1 MLDTFFIFIFIFL
14 IILSGFFSGSE
25 IAYFNLKP
33 HHGDIPEKLKNLLSK
48 PRQLLVS
55 ILTGNTLINVAIGS
69 LAALITTSRISSSPD
84 IILLEVLIVSLVL
97 IIFGEILPKTLA
109 MKFSKGFAN
118 MVYIPLRLF
127 IVILS
132 PITFF
137 LNLINQ
143 LVLKLFP
150 KHEKEFD
157 TEEELEIL
165 ADLGEEKG
173 GLEEEESDMIR
184 SIIKFDDKTV
194 REIMTPRVDILGLS
208 GNASLD
214 NAMDL
219 ISEKQFSKIPVY
231 KGSIDDITGILYAK
245 DLVPYLVGSR
255 PDIDLKSISRDV
267 YFVPEQKPIDDL
279 LNDFKERKLSLAI
292 VVDEYGGT
300 AGLATIE
307 DVLEEIVGEI
317 YDEHEGDDDEDEP
330 VLHAVGEDV
339 WEVDGRF
346 HIDDFNEIVDSE
358 LPEDDEYDTVGGW
371 FTARIGHVPAV
382 GESFCEEQLDFQV
395 LEAEPTRVIKLR
407 VRRAD

>member
-1 MLDTFFIFIFIFL
+1 MLDTFLILIFVFL

-25 IAYFNLKP
+25 TAYFNLKT
-33 HHGDIPEKLKNLLSK
+33 HHNDVPRKLKDLLSK
-48 PRQLLVS
+48 PRRLLVS
-55 ILTGNTLINVAIGS
+55 ILTGNTIINVAIGS
-69 LAALITTSRISSSPD
+69 LAVLITTSQISSSPN

-109 MKFSKGFAN
+109 MRFSKRFAN
-118 MVYIPLRLF
+118 IVYIPLRLF

-194 REIMTPRVDILGLS
+194 REIMTPRVDILALAR
-208 GNASLD
+208 NASLD

-292 VVDEYGGT
+292 VVDEWGGT
-300 AGLATIE
+300 SGLVTLEDIVEEVMGEIRDPFDIE
-307 DVLEEIVGEI
+307 KTPVIQKSDGTYIVDGKISIYDLEEEIDWMNFPEDRDYDTLGGLILDHLEDIPKKGEI
-317 YDEHEGDDDEDEP
+317 IKNDSWTMK
-330 VLHAVGEDV
+330 VLDLNGNRITKV
-339 WEVDGRF
+339 
-346 HIDDFNEIVDSE
+346 EI
-358 LPEDDEYDTVGGW
+358 T
-371 FTARIGHVPAV
+371 
-382 GESFCEEQLDFQV
+382 
-395 LEAEPTRVIKLR
+395 KN
-407 VRRAD
+407 